1 MMSSNITAEDL
12 LPTFRATFPEFD
24 SDNDSRVTIYL
35 NLAISI
41 FCKCENAIIYLA
53 AHLLSMADCSG
64 MNTSGAT
71 SLCPGEN
78 QNVLPLS
85 SAKVGQKQA
94 NFMKIA
100 STNDSIYT
108 TTNYGIIYL
117 QLKKACL
124 GYVFAAGVS
133 GGC

>member
-1 MMSSNITAEDL
+1 
-12 LPTFRATFPEFD
+12 
-24 SDNDSRVTIYL
+24 
-35 NLAISI
+35 
-41 FCKCENAIIYLA
+41 
-53 AHLLSMADCSG
+53 MADCSG